1 LPIIPVVASALVI
14 ILVMKFTKIIKNKEV
29 VQYLSVF
36 ITLFLVVMIQFFGGS
51 TGGNQNL
58 NNEELAN
65 SIISKENMINNA
77 SNLFITI
84 KPTLK
89 IVENYNNIN
98 GIKSLCILFL
108 ESISVYFIVCLLIAK
123 IYIKT
128 ATSII
133 SMGNKKSKAINAE
146 KVFVKDKL
154 WKTYVK
160 KEFKILVRNPIY
172 FMQCVLPSLL
182 FPIIFSIPV
191 IMSYKDSGGEAI
203 ISYTNNLGE
212 YINSQVGFAV
222 TLIAI
227 LIMYIF
233 NFIALTAIS
242 RDGRDSTFIKQIP
255 VSINKQILYKILPG
269 IILNI
274 VPVIYVIGFEKVLVN
289 SFDISSM
296 IIIFITAMLANI
308 FNNYLMILID
318 LKNPKLDWTT
328 EYAVVKQNFNMFFQ
342 FIIIAVESGIII
354 GVCGF
359 LEKALSE
366 IILITAF
373 LCGILIIRKY
383 INKKQIK
390 LFCKII

>member
-1 LPIIPVVASALVI
+1 MPIIPVVISALAI

-36 ITLFLVVMIQFFGGS
+36 IILFLVVMLQFFGGS
-51 TGGNQNL
+51 AGRSQNL
-58 NNEELAN
+58 SNEELAT
-65 SIISKENMINNA
+65 SIVSKENTINNA
-77 SNLFITI
+77 SKLFVTI
-84 KPTLK
+84 KPALK

-98 GIKSLCILFL
+98 GIKNLGILFV
-108 ESISVYFIVCLLIAK
+108 ESISAYFIVCLFIAK

-133 SMGNKKSKAINAE
+133 SMGNKKSKAINAG
-146 KVFVKDKL
+146 KVFAKNKL

-160 KEFKILVRNPIY
+160 KEFSILVRNPIY

-191 IMSYKDSGGEAI
+191 IMAYKDSGEDAMI
-203 ISYTNNLGE
+203 AYTSNLAE
-212 YINSQVGFAV
+212 YINTQVGFAV

-233 NFIALTAIS
+233 NFIAFTAIS
-242 RDGRDSTFIKQIP
+242 RDGQDSRFIKQIP
-255 VSINKQILYKILPG
+255 VSIDKQILYKIFPG

-274 VPVIYVIGFEKVLVN
+274 VPAIYVIGFEKLLVN
-289 SFDISSM
+289 SFSISSM
-296 IIIFITAMLANI
+296 ISIFVTAILANI

-318 LKNPKLDWTT
+318 LKNPKLDWIT

-342 FIIIAVESGIII
+342 FIIIAIQCVIII

-359 LEKALSE
+359 LEIVLAE
-366 IILITAF
+366 IVLIIGF
-373 LCGILIIRKY
+373 LGGILIIRKY
-383 INKKQIK
+383 INKKQMK
-390 LFCKII
+390 LFSKIV

>member
-1 LPIIPVVASALVI
+1 
-14 ILVMKFTKIIKNKEV
+14 MKFTKIIKNKEV
-29 VQYLSVF
+29 VQYVSVF
-36 ITLFLVVMIQFFGGS
+36 ITLLLAVMIQFFGGS

-58 NNEELAN
+58 SNEELAN

-77 SNLFITI
+77 SSLFITI

-98 GIKSLCILFL
+98 GIKSLCILFV

-128 ATSII
+128 ATSVI
-133 SMGNKKSKAINAE
+133 SMGNKKSKAINTE

-191 IMSYKDSGGEAI
+191 IISYKDSGGEAI
-203 ISYTNNLGE
+203 IEYTNNLGE
-212 YINSQVGFAV
+212 YINTQIGFAV

-242 RDGRDSTFIKQIP
+242 RDGRNSTFIKQIP
-255 VSINKQILYKILPG
+255 VSINRQILYKILPG

-366 IILITAF
+366 IIVITAF